1 MSFEKG
7 NKYGGGKKGR
17 SGRRPLSEE
26 LINKAREKHYEEL
39 AKEAVSRALEAMI
52 ADDKEIDFQEVKD
65 IAMPIVVKG
74 VKSKTEFDASDEL
87 KKALVEFKDG
97 RSQNNNSD

>member
-1 MSFEKG
+1 MAFEKG

-39 AKEAVSRALEAMI
+39 AKEAVSRALEAI
-52 ADDKEIDFQEVKD
+52 IDDTKEIDFQEVKD

-74 VKSKTEFDASDEL
+74 IKSKTEFDASDEL
-87 KKALVEFKDG
+87 KKALVVFKDG
-97 RSQNNNSD
+97 RSNNTNT